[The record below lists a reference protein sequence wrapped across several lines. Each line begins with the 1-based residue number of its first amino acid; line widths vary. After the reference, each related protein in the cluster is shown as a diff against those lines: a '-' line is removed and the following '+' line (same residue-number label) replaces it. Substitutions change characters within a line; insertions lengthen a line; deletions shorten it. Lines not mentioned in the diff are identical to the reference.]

1 MRRVLWVGAGTAAAA
16 RLFRHAVRAR
26 DILRAR
32 ATSREEQSLTVQAI
46 VSPELVADLTDLLG
60 KVTGRAATDGEG
72 AIRITL
78 APGTAS
84 SDAIRDLRSVLD
96 RWSEIHPGI
105 QLRIMVETNSKP
117 ARRRAPAQQRRF
129 EIPSRSK

>member
-1 MRRVLWVGAGTAAAA
+1 MREMRRVLWVGAGAAAAA
-16 RLFRHAVRAR
+16 RLFRHARRAR
-26 DILRAR
+26 DTL
-32 ATSREEQSLTVQAI
+32 REEQSLTVQAI

-60 KVTGRAATDGEG
+60 KVTGRAASDQEG
-72 AIRITL
+72 AIRIKI
-78 APGTAS
+78 APGTPS

-105 QLRIMVETNSKP
+105 QLRIMVETNTKP
-117 ARRRAPAQQRRF
+117 ARRRAAALPRRF

>member
-1 MRRVLWVGAGTAAAA
+1 L
-16 RLFRHAVRAR
+16 
-26 DILRAR
+26 
-32 ATSREEQSLTVQAI
+32 REEQSLTVQAI

-60 KVTGRAATDGEG
+60 KVTGRAASDQEG
-72 AIRITL
+72 AIRIKI
-78 APGTAS
+78 APGTPS

-105 QLRIMVETNSKP
+105 QLRIMVETDTKP
-117 ARRRAPAQQRRF
+117 ARRRAAALPRRF

>member
-1 MRRVLWVGAGTAAAA
+1 MRRVLWVGAGAAAA
-16 RLFRHAVRAR
+16 TARVLQRARRRAR
-26 DILRAR
+26 DAV
-32 ATSREEQSLTVQAI
+32 REEQSLTVQAI

-60 KVTGRAATDGEG
+60 KVTGRAASDREG
-72 AIRITL
+72 AIRIKI
-78 APGTAS
+78 APGTPS

-105 QLRIMVETNSKP
+105 QLRIMVETDSKP
-117 ARRRAPAQQRRF
+117 ARRRAAALQRRF

>member
-1 MRRVLWVGAGTAAAA
+1 MRRVLWVGAGAAAA
-16 RLFRHAVRAR
+16 SRFFRHARRAR
-26 DILRAR
+26 EAL
-32 ATSREEQSLTVQAI
+32 REEESLTVQPI

-72 AIRITL
+72 AIRIKI
-78 APGTAS
+78 APGTPS
-84 SDAIRDLRSVLD
+84 DDAIRDLRSVLD

-105 QLRIMVETNSKP
+105 QLRIMVETKSRP
-117 ARRRAPAQQRRF
+117 VRGRAAAVPRRF